1 MLDFVTMHGRRVVA
15 SATALDAAQWPDG
28 ALVLR
33 LAPDD
38 VFVIGPGDLA
48 VDDEHAIVCDEAGW
62 SGVWLPV
69 DVFEALAQS
78 HIHWSVPGQRPA
90 FAQGLMAQIPVKL
103 WLENERVLVLTATV
117 SRHELMERLA

>member
-69 DVFEALAQS
+69 DVFEAHAQS
-78 HIHWSVPGQRPA
+78 HIHWSIAEHRPA

-117 SRHELMERLA
+117 SRHELAERLA